1 MNDVQYTFFK
11 NIIFNI
17 QNSIELIELD
27 HKSFLNKATPT
38 MHYYIWLC
46 TAIIFG
52 YVQPNIL

>member
-27 HKSFLNKATPT
+27 HKSFFEQSNP
-38 MHYYIWLC
+38 YYALF
-46 TAIIFG
+46 IIVFFF
-52 YVQPNIL
+52 